1 MAAKSETHSR
11 RRPDP
16 RQRHS
21 GNAIVACDYSQ
32 IEVRILAHV
41 TDDPTLKEAFFAEAD
56 IHKAT
61 ARAAFGKADPTDDER
76 SAAKTLTFGIL
87 YGMGAGSLAR
97 RLGISRPEAIDFQE
111 RFFDAMP
118 TVRDWIEETHN
129 EVTSKGYIETL
140 FGRRLYIPHCRSK
153 DSGLRARAHR
163 QSVNYKIQGS
173 AADLMRLAITAVDH
187 ELTPTSQFMRQARSA
202 EEFTSKIK
210 VELRKIYGDLLLS
223 VHDEL
228 VLECPRSEAERTASE
243 VKRIME
249 ECSSDWV
256 DWRVPIRADASWGRT
271 WREAKEKK

>member
-1 MAAKSETHSR
+1 M
-11 RRPDP
+11 
-16 RQRHS
+16 
-21 GNAIVACDYSQ
+21 ACDYSQ

-76 SAAKTLTFGIL
+76 SAAKTLTFGII

-97 RLGISRPEAIDFQE
+97 RLGIGYDEAIDFQE

-118 TVRDWIEETHN
+118 TVREWIDATHE
-129 EVTSKGYIETL
+129 EVTSTGYVETL
-140 FGRRLYIPHCRSK
+140 FGRRLHIPHCRSK

-173 AADLMRLAITAVDH
+173 AADLMRLAITAVDCD
-187 ELTPTSQFMRQARSA
+187 LRNA
-202 EEFTSKIK
+202 EPRAK
-210 VELRKIYGDLLLS
+210 LLLS

>member
-76 SAAKTLTFGIL
+76 SAAKTLTFGII

-97 RLGISRPEAIDFQE
+97 RLGISCPEAIDFQE

-118 TVRDWIEETHN
+118 TVREWIDATHE
-129 EVTSKGYIETL
+129 EVTSTGYVETL

-173 AADLMRLAITAVDH
+173 AADLMRLAITAVDASM
-187 ELTPTSQFMRQARSA
+187 LKA
-202 EEFTSKIK
+202 EPEAK
-210 VELRKIYGDLLLS
+210 LLLS

-228 VLECPRSEAERTASE
+228 VVECPCERAQPVAHR
-243 VKRIME
+243 VKMVMQ
-249 ECSSDWV
+249 ECSNPWV
-256 DWRVPIRADASWGRT
+256 DWHVPIRADASWGRT

>member
-1 MAAKSETHSR
+1 MAARSETHL
-11 RRPDP
+11 RPRPKPASP
-16 RQRHS
+16 R
-21 GNAIVACDYSQ
+21 NAIVACDYSQ

-61 ARAAFGKADPTDDER
+61 ARAAFGKADPSDDER
-76 SAAKTLTFGIL
+76 SAAKTLTFGII

-97 RLGISRPEAIDFQE
+97 RLGISYAEAIDFQE

-118 TVRDWIEETHN
+118 TVRDWIDATHEE
-129 EVTSKGYIETL
+129 VSAKGYIETL
-140 FGRRLYIPHCRSK
+140 FGRRIHIPHCRSK

-173 AADLMRLAITAVDH
+173 AADLMRLAITAVDDAFVG
-187 ELTPTSQFMRQARSA
+187 SSA
-202 EEFTSKIK
+202 K
-210 VELRKIYGDLLLS
+210 LLLS

-228 VLECPRSEAERTASE
+228 VIECPWVRAEHFASLTKQ
-243 VKRIME
+243 VME
-249 ECSSDWV
+249 TCSDTWV
-256 DWRVPIRADASWGRT
+256 DWHVPIRADASWGRT